1 MTRPNKP
8 RDEATT
14 DAEAPAAAPAP
25 APAPVAKSD
34 WPKFLKSTTS
44 FGYTDPVTNIHYSP
58 VAAVRV
64 DAAPSVGSWLA
75 IQMAAKLI
83 GEA

>member
-8 RDEATT
+8 KDEATT
-14 DAEAPAAAPAP
+14 DAEAPAA

-34 WPKFLKSTTS
+34 WPKFLKSTTA

-64 DAAPSVGSWLA
+64 DAAPSAGSWLA